1 MEAAKLREILRTEYG
16 ISNEK
21 EFDEAVKQFDGIDI
35 GIFSMPLSER
45 STRSEQITEAKNIA

>member
-21 EFDEAVKQFDGIDI
+21 EFDAAVKKFDGIDI
-35 GIFSMPLSER
+35 GIFSMPLTER
-45 STRSEQITEAKNIA
+45 SLGSEQNTEAKNIA